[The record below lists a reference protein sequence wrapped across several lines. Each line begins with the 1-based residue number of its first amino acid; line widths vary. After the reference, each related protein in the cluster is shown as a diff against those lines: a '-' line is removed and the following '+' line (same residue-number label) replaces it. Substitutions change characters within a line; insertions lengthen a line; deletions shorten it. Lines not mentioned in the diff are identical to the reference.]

1 MSLLQTACDI
11 ITEYVHE
18 NGISEKIW
26 TRREIIDL
34 VKAKCPDIEADVDGM
49 LPSDICYNRCNG
61 YVMTKDFASW
71 PHALFYVGKGE
82 YQLLGSNYPFTG
94 RVIWNKEKVNYIV
107 FGEWFNGKFTEYPGK
122 EKITKDEYLRA
133 EEAFISETDK
143 TIERS
148 EEIGI
153 DRVALAKLRGNQ
165 GTFRNKLLHRYSGCV
180 LCKVSEHS
188 ILVASHIKPWCDCK
202 PEEKI
207 DVNNG
212 FLLCPN
218 HDKLFDQGY
227 ISFDDSGQ
235 ILISSSLTEHD
246 RILMNVREGDKIT
259 LCEENKQYLQYH
271 RNVILKK

>member
-11 ITEYVHE
+11 ITEYVQN

-26 TRREIIDL
+26 SRKEIIDL
-34 VKAKCPDIEADVDGM
+34 VRTKCPEVKEDGSNM

-71 PHALFYVGKGE
+71 PHALYYVGKGE
-82 YQLLGSNYPFTG
+82 YRLLGSNYPFTG

-107 FGEWFNGKFTEYPGK
+107 FGEWFNGKFTEYPAK
-122 EKITKDEYLRA
+122 EKITKDEYIKA
-133 EEAFISETDK
+133 EESFVSEIDESVEK
-143 TIERS
+143 A

-153 DRVALAKLRGNQ
+153 DRIALAKLRGNQ
-165 GTFRNKLLHRYSGCV
+165 GKFRDKLFHRYSGCV
-180 LCKVSEHS
+180 LCKISEPTV
-188 ILVASHIKPWCDCK
+188 LVASHIKPWCNCE

-227 ISFDDSGQ
+227 ISFDDNGQ
-235 ILISSSLTEHD
+235 IMISPKLSQYNQ
-246 RILMNVREGDKIT
+246 ILMNVRENDKIT
-259 LCEENKQYLQYH
+259 LCEENKTYLEYH
-271 RNVILKK
+271 RNYIFKE